1 LKQVLYPNGVNETLS
16 WNSDNTLS
24 QISHKNG
31 ATVIEQSQYS
41 YDGLGRRKTN
51 LETLSGTALTYTYQ
65 YDPLDRLVSAANGAA
80 TQQESYGYDSQNN
93 RVQKQ
98 IGNPVAATYA
108 YQYDA
113 AQQLTE
119 THQTSLT
126 GAMLE
131 AYLYDNA
138 GNQSQKC
145 TGGTVTRVSNT
156 ACTGSTVQGYVY
168 NSFNKMTQIN
178 GATTASYRYDDQG
191 RRVQKIEG
199 ANAVNYLYDG
209 NNIYS
214 EYPVGSWASPNAAY
228 VQAGTDHPM
237 ARLTGNVGDPSATA
251 AYYHQDGLGS
261 VLAATNAA
269 KAVTASQR
277 FGAFGATIAQTGTI
291 LQYGYTG
298 REPDASGM
306 IYYRARYYDANGR
319 FTQRDP
325 LGYADGINRYAY
337 VHNNP
342 INFNDPNGLLASQV
356 GTWLNTQTTSYVSNL
371 GNAAVNT
378 FGDPST
384 WPAQGA
390 AYGGAAGGI
399 VGALSGGAGGG
410 FGGTLVAPGVGTIG
424 GAYTGSLAGA
434 IQGVGIGATAGAVIG
449 ATAADLYYQTQIN
462 QGQQDKHIPDTN
474 NYIPGRSTL
483 TDPNPQGLLDKFGGT
498 GTPVNN
504 VTPGSAGFKER
515 VDFSKVIGNYV
526 DPVTGSSTPT
536 TNGIIHYGNNGAH
549 IVPSRP

>member
-1 LKQVLYPNGVNETLS
+1 VIYPNGVNETLS

-98 IGNPVAATYA
+98 IGNPVTATYA

-138 GNQSQKC
+138 GNQTQKC
-145 TGGTVTRVSNT
+145 TGTGVTHASNT
-156 ACTGSTVQGYVY
+156 ACTGSTVQGFVY
-168 NSFNKMTQIN
+168 NSFNKMTQIT

-191 RRVQKIEG
+191 RRIQKVEG
-199 ANAVNYLYDG
+199 TNAVNYLYDG
-209 NNIYS
+209 KNIYS
-214 EYPVGSWASPNAAY
+214 EYPASSWASPSAAY
-228 VQAGTDHPM
+228 VQAGTDHPL

-298 REPDASGM
+298 REPDAGGM

-337 VHNNP
+337 AHNNP
-342 INFNDPNGLLASQV
+342 INFNDPNGLAARAV
-356 GTWLNTQTTSYVSNL
+356 ATWAQTQGISYVNAGLNAVSPGANAFQQSYANFQA
-371 GNAAVNT
+371 GNIVNAAIWGVQGGVEIAAAAVT
-378 FGDPST
+378 GGESQAVKGLS
-384 WPAQGA
+384 AQG
-390 AYGGAAGGI
+390 
-399 VGALSGGAGGG
+399 L
-410 FGGTLVAPGVGTIG
+410 
-424 GAYTGSLAGA
+424 
-434 IQGVGIGATAGAVIG
+434 
-449 ATAADLYYQTQIN
+449 ADLAQF
-462 QGQQDKHIPDTN
+462 
-474 NYIPGRSTL
+474 RSTL
-483 TDPNPQGLLDKFGGT
+483 GLGTGEGTLAKLEVSGQSFYGINAHGQPLSMSVNAITATHAEADAFQQALNAGATGGNATLYVDRALCAACGQNGGVRSMARQLGLDQVTVITPQGSSII
-498 GTPVNN
+498 TP
-504 VTPGSAGFKER
+504 
-515 VDFSKVIGNYV
+515 
-526 DPVTGSSTPT
+526 
-536 TNGIIHYGNNGAH
+536 
-549 IVPSRP
+549 